1 MISSNIAILKMN
13 NMARFDP
20 LLVLC
25 SLQIVQNNH
34 LDIGDILSLKNY
46 TQVTAVQLYSSLKR
60 ILFLSFGLEPLW
72 ISLN

>member
-1 MISSNIAILKMN
+1 MISSDIAILKMN

-46 TQVTAVQLYSSLKR
+46 TQVTAVLKSEEDSVSPIWIRTSLDQL
-60 ILFLSFGLEPLW
+60 
-72 ISLN
+72 SLN